1 MKLVQRERMI
11 LSPDDR
17 KETRGHVFISI
28 SPGKKT
34 EISKRLTPKEGQ
46 INF

>member
-1 MKLVQRERMI
+1 MI

-17 KETRGHVFISI
+17 KQTWGHVFISI

-34 EISKRLTPKEGQ
+34 EISERLTPKEEQ